1 MMSLCLYSA
10 QLFTDRLVT
19 LGGFALTC
27 AGLLELAI
35 FNIAGNKYRL
45 IVEMQYRAR
54 IAWVKFIGTHARYD
68 QINVETVN
76 EY

>member
-35 FNIAGNKYRL
+35 F
-45 IVEMQYRAR
+45 
-54 IAWVKFIGTHARYD
+54 
-68 QINVETVN
+68 
-76 EY
+76 